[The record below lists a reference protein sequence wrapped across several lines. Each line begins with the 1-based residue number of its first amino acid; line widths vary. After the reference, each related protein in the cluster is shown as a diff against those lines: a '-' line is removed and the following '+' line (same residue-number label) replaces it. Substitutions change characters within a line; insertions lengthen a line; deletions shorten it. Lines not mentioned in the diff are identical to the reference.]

1 MKKNIAQGIRI
12 KNANEVDILRK
23 AGKILSSIVVQLQ
36 GSLTSGMSTKD
47 IDLKA
52 EELIRKNKVTS
63 AFKGYRGFPGCGL
76 HFGQ

>member
-1 MKKNIAQGIRI
+1 MKTSQGIRI

-36 GSLTSGMSTKD
+36 GSLTSGMTTKE

-52 EELIRKNKVTS
+52 EELIRQHKVLP
-63 AFKGYRGFPGCGL
+63 AF
-76 HFGQ
+76 